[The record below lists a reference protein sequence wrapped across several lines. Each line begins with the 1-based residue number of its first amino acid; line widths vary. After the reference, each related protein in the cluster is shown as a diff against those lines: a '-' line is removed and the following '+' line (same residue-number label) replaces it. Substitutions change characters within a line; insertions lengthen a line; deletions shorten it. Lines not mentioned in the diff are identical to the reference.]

1 MGDFI
6 AWNTRFEGDVPG
18 DSQACG
24 LRFEFTLHG
33 AITNEDNAAVPWQA
47 GQRFYQQRQPLVL
60 YQASEVAERERVT
73 SGSHRAWRRAAGDLG
88 VEAGLR
94 EDTNRAAATLALQYI
109 RGLPVARGCDG
120 WMTVSLELEPAEG
133 ARRGTRG

>member
-1 MGDFI
+1 MQLRLVELLGDLMGWM
-6 AWNTRFEGDVPG
+6 ARVGGDGQG

-33 AITNEDNAAVPWQA
+33 AIANEDNAAVPWQA

-73 SGSHRAWRRAAGDLG
+73 GGSHRAWRRAAVDLG
-88 VEAGLR
+88 VEAELR
-94 EDTNRAAATLALQYI
+94 DDTNRAAETLALQYI
-109 RGLPVARGCDG
+109 PCIAVARECHGC
-120 WMTVSLELEPAEG
+120 MTVVI
-133 ARRGTRG
+133 